1 MINVEALAVRY
12 GDVAALNGLD
22 LHIPAGQFV
31 LVTGPSG
38 CGKSTLARAL
48 TGLIPHAL
56 SANMTGNV
64 TIDGLNTREEPLPGL
79 ARHAGIVMQN
89 PAAQLFHLRVADEVA
104 FGPRNLGLPESDV
117 QERVKRALAAVG
129 IEALRDRQPSSLSGG
144 EQQRV
149 AIAAVLA
156 MQPRILILDEP
167 TASLDARGTELVLS
181 TLKRLNRQLDMTI
194 ILVEHRLAA
203 AMPLAHRLLILDG
216 GTLVADGPPRA
227 LLQDRALREAYG
239 LRRPRETTSASWESL
254 ITSHNGAPPNDAPPL
269 MQLHDVTAGYRG
281 NPVVYDVDV
290 SLRRGEFVAL
300 VGENGAGKS
309 TLGLVVAGLLKPER
323 GEVRFQNGKRPR
335 PGRDVALLFQNPV
348 DQIFT
353 DTVCEEVAFGPR
365 NYGAFDEAFHRQVLA
380 EADLSQ
386 LCGRCPTHLSVGQ
399 QQRTVLAACVAMQP
413 RLLILDEPTL
423 GQDWTHLQR
432 LMDFVQRLNQRGTT
446 ILLISHDYKLVYR
459 YAERVLLLRNGR
471 IALDGRPVLQPA
483 VDQIG
488 EKPS

>member
-1 MINVEALAVRY
+1 MINVEALAVHY
-12 GDVAALNGLD
+12 GDFAALNGLD
-22 LHIPAGQFV
+22 LQIPAGQFV

-64 TIDGLNTREEPLPGL
+64 TIDGLDTREESLPRL

-104 FGPRNLGLPESDV
+104 FGPRNLGLSENKV
-117 QERVKRALAAVG
+117 QERVTWALAAVG
-129 IEALRDRQPSSLSGG
+129 IETLRDRQPSSLSGG

-167 TASLDARGTELVLS
+167 TASLDAQGTDMVLS
-181 TLKRLNRQLDMTI
+181 TLNRLNRQLDMTI

-216 GTLVADGPPRA
+216 GALVADGPPRE

-239 LRRPRETTSASWESL
+239 LRRPGEMAAASWESL

-269 MQLHDVTAGYRG
+269 MQLRDVTAGYRG

-290 SLRRGEFVAL
+290 ALHRGEFVAL

-309 TLGLVVAGLLKPER
+309 TLGLVAAGLLKPDH

-335 PGRDVALLFQNPV
+335 PGRDVALLFQNPA
-348 DQIFT
+348 DQLFT
-353 DTVCEEVAFGPR
+353 DTVCEEVAFGPS
-365 NYGAFDEAFHRQVLA
+365 NYGAFDEAFHQQLLT
-380 EADLSQ
+380 EADLLELGS
-386 LCGRCPTHLSVGQ
+386 RCPTHLSVGQ

-446 ILLISHDYKLVYR
+446 VLLISHDYKLVYR
-459 YAERVLLLRNGR
+459 YAERVLLLRDGR
-471 IALDGRPVLQPA
+471 IALDGRPVQQA
-483 VDQIG
+483 AMHRSG
-488 EKPS
+488 EKQP